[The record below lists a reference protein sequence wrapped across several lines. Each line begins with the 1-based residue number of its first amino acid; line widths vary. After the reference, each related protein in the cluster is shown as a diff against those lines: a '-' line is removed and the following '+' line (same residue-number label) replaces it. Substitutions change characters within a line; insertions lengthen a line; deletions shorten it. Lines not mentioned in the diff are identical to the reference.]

1 MRICAWISWCN
12 HNSRHRSE
20 KIIGPLTTEE
30 IQQQEMSW
38 IKRAQSQGAKT
49 VKFARDQE
57 QLNLQLNTDGVL
69 VCRGRIQGEYP
80 IYLPDSNSFT
90 AEIVKQAHETTLHGG
105 VSMTM
110 AYVRERFWVPGLRRL
125 ARRVAKH
132 CYGCKRFQ
140 AQPLHDPPPE
150 DLPKS
155 RTERSTSFD
164 VIGVDFTGQIKY
176 GGKCTTEEKAYVAL
190 YS

>member
-1 MRICAWISWCN
+1 MRICAWISWFN

-69 VCRGRIQGEYP
+69 ECRGRIQGEYP

-90 AEIVKQAHETTLHGG
+90 AEIVKQAHETTLHGE
-105 VSMTM
+105 S
-110 AYVRERFWVPGLRRL
+110 A
-125 ARRVAKH
+125 
-132 CYGCKRFQ
+132 
-140 AQPLHDPPPE
+140 
-150 DLPKS
+150 
-155 RTERSTSFD
+155 
-164 VIGVDFTGQIKY
+164 
-176 GGKCTTEEKAYVAL
+176 
-190 YS
+190 